1 MDDGLVQYEPS
12 QRNGCVLILVVVEDG
27 LVHARRTRSKWRG
40 SYVLILVVVED
51 GLVLVDTPNKIAIKM
66 VLILVVVDNGLV
78 RYEYQWRMLENELS

>member
-1 MDDGLVQYEPS
+1 M
-12 QRNGCVLILVVVEDG
+12 EDG

>member
-1 MDDGLVQYEPS
+1 MEDGLVQYEPS
-12 QRNGCVLILVVVEDG
+12 QRNGC
-27 LVHARRTRSKWRG
+27 
-40 SYVLILVVVED
+40 VLILVVVED

>member
-1 MDDGLVQYEPS
+1 M
-12 QRNGCVLILVVVEDG
+12 
-27 LVHARRTRSKWRG
+27 
-40 SYVLILVVVED
+40 ED